1 MFLHC
6 NEEDQAGNHGHHDT
20 GKGMLPVSRLC
31 RELHVQRILNVHG
44 TGVSPYDQL
53 VGDDII
59 PGCQCIQYVVR
70 IGVKSG
76 RTMLK

>member
-1 MFLHC
+1 MFLHR
-6 NEEDQAGNHGHHDT
+6 NEEDQAWDHGHDDT
-20 GKGMLPVSRLC
+20 GKGMFPVSRLC

-59 PGCQCIQYVVR
+59 PGCQCIQYDNCR
-70 IGVKSG
+70 QD
-76 RTMLK
+76 RC